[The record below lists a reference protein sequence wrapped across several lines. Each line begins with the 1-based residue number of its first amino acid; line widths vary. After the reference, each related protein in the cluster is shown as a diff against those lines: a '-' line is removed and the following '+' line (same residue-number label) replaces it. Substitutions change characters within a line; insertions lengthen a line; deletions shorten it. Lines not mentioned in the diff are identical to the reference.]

1 MRTVMRLEHPS
12 TGRGPYHFLHRGD
25 PSLSSHPRMDSGYG
39 YQPHFDRPECNPGHY
54 KYGFVS
60 VEQANRWWDS
70 RAKLSAAKQ
79 GYKLAVYEVPE
90 NFVHADA
97 NQCVFEPAVAKLV
110 AHIDPEAWLTGDLN
124 MLLQA
129 AKEQA
134 QCGLPTADSL
144 PSVRTSITK
153 ARPQRSAKQ
162 YSFENPGWITL
173 DEKGLPVSELFSASA
188 PSLQQI
194 PRSRGQ

>member
-39 YQPHFDRPECNPGHY
+39 YQPHFDSPECNPGHY

-70 RAKLSAAKQ
+70 QARASAAEH

-110 AHIDPEAWLTGDLN
+110 AHIDPAEWITGDLN

-153 ARPQRSAKQ
+153 ARPQLSAEQ
-162 YSFENPGWITL
+162 YKIENFVWNAF
-173 DEKGLPVSELFSASA
+173 VELELLAQGRFSASA
-188 PSLQQI
+188 PNKQQI
-194 PRSRGQ
+194 PRSRGR